1 MARLIVR
8 HVRRQLEA
16 IRDTSQRLK
25 HLLHST
31 LKAMEAN
38 PSAFEELKEIPAQI
52 RAIPGVTVRK
62 TKITHGA
69 HDYRLVFL
77 HFRPDEGEEW
87 SEVIYAF
94 RRREGYPLDWDWIE
108 GLLGGR

>member
-8 HVRRQLEA
+8 RVWRKLEA
-16 IRDTSQRLK
+16 IRDASQRLK

-31 LKAMEAN
+31 LKDIEEN
-38 PSAFEELKEIPAQI
+38 PSAFEELKEIPRRM

-62 TKITHGA
+62 AKITHGA

-77 HFRPDEGEEW
+77 HFRPEEGEEW
-87 SEVIYAF
+87 SEVIFVF